1 MHLLQL
7 INLPA
12 NFAHTVSGVHCLIVE
27 VRESG
32 EVIPECPEELSYA
45 DDLALVSET
54 LYSLKERLE
63 AWKRTL

>member
-1 MHLLQL
+1 MHLFQL

-12 NFAHTVSGVHCLIVE
+12 NFAHTVSVHCLIVE

-45 DDLALVSET
+45 DDLELVSET